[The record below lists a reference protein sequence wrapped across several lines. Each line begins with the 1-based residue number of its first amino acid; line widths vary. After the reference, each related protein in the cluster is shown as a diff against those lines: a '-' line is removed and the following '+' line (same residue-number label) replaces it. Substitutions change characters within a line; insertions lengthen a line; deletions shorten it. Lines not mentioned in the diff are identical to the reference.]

1 MVNGCL
7 KNQKVDEY
15 FSQSFLNNDLLK
27 ILPDGY
33 DICYNIDSDDDIL
46 SVVFYLYD
54 SEAPMNKI
62 DSEYI
67 IGSISSYID
76 KGEDLEINIS
86 SLSVNER
93 LNGFNLRKAGFGTY
107 LLLITIS
114 YAKSLDIENIKLDDM
129 SDGYRTEHNIYKK
142 IGLEYEDEDGGPEMI
157 GYVDKVYSNIKPF
170 LNKYSNKIINKLDE
184 LTEYFYDDEWDEE
197 EEYRKRDY
205 YDGECYTYDEFLD
218 FYQGDDYEWEYN
230 AYDDC
235 DQNGGAPGPGP
246 GPSPGPSPGP
256 GQSQND
262 RVINA
267 RNRWLDDM
275 RRRFQE
281 SVQSGQP
288 DMELAQIIMR
298 NTPIDQNQVRTIPM
312 SNRERINRPTFTP
325 LPQRVLPRQNIESN
339 TTNTFFGHPI
349 RQTNIV
355 PSVRLVRPGE
365 DISHLRMMHAEL
377 VPKKNSLDSPPDSP
391 DRNRQRIEAARDIQR
406 RFRGNRQRRKL
417 TKNRPRYGKM
427 QEPATE
433 KEQIR
438 RWIDLSNQFDPDD
451 PVKGYLNPFTK
462 KNSKK
467 NYEKNT
473 TKNNKKVV
481 NLL

>member
-1 MVNGCL
+1 MVSGCL
-7 KNQKVDEY
+7 KNQIVNEY
-15 FSQSFLNNDLLK
+15 FSQSFLNNNLLK

-33 DICYNIDSDDDIL
+33 DVCYEITILDDDIMN
-46 SVVFYLYD
+46 VVFYLYD
-54 SEAPMNKI
+54 SEAPMTDI
-62 DSEYI
+62 DYKYI
-67 IGSISSYID
+67 IGSISTYID
-76 KGEDLEINIS
+76 QGEDNEINIS
-86 SLSVNER
+86 SLGVNET

-107 LLLITIS
+107 LLLIAIS
-114 YAKSLDIENIKLDDM
+114 YAKSLDIKNIKLDDM
-129 SDGYRTEHNIYKK
+129 SDGFRTEYNIYKR

-157 GYVDKVYSNIKPF
+157 GFVDEVYSNLNGF
-170 LNKYSNKIINKLDE
+170 LEKYSSKIINKLDD

-197 EEYRKRDY
+197 E
-205 YDGECYTYDEFLD
+205 
-218 FYQGDDYEWEYN
+218 W
-230 AYDDC
+230 YDDKEE
-235 DQNGGAPGPGP
+235 DEEYEYYMDMDGGVGTPPIERAI
-246 GPSPGPSPGP
+246 
-256 GQSQND
+256 D
-262 RVINA
+262 A
-267 RNRWLDDM
+267 RNRWLSDM

-298 NTPIDQNQVRTIPM
+298 NTPIDQSQVRAIPM
-312 SNRERINRPTFTP
+312 SNREFRLNERRTLGRNI
-325 LPQRVLPRQNIESN
+325 LPSS
-339 TTNTFFGHPI
+339 I

-377 VPKKNSLDSPPDSP
+377 VPKKDSLDSPPDSP

-433 KEQIR
+433 REQIR

-462 KNSKK
+462 KGDKK
-467 NYEKNT
+467 TMKKIPQKT
-473 TKNNKKVV
+473 TKRW
-481 NLL
+481 